1 MNKKISVL
9 IPVFNRQDYIK
20 EAIDSILNQSYK
32 NFELIIYNDGSIDN
46 TVPIIR
52 KLAKI
57 DNRIKIIGSKIN
69 KGGVYAKIQL
79 IKESKTDII
88 CYQDSDDIS
97 HLKRLEK
104 QLLALKSNDIVFCD
118 WKWMYKIRGKRYY
131 RKANSK
137 CSASI
142 MFKKDI
148 NILPNPNF
156 HLGGG
161 DIDFINRYIKKHPKL
176 IIVPEVLYYVRSHND
191 RIGIWKLKFA
201 KKIPKHLIKTL
212 SYKEL
217 LHYYKEHY
225 E

>member
-97 HLKRLEK
+97 HSSRIELQSKLMDK
-104 QLLALKSNDIVFCD
+104 YDATFCKWQWLKSI
-118 WKWMYKIRGKRYY
+118 KGRG
-131 RKANSK
+131 K

-142 MFKKDI
+142 MFKKDMA
-148 NILPNPNF
+148 ILPNPSYV
-156 HLGGG
+156 LGGG
-161 DIDFINRYIKKHPKL
+161 DSDFIERYLKKHPNW
-176 IIVPEVLYYVRSHND
+176 IEVPKILYYVRNHND
-191 RIGIWKLKFA
+191 RIGVWKRKIR
-201 KKIPKHLIKTL
+201 KKIPNAKIKKM
-212 SYKEL
+212 SYQEMLK
-217 LHYYKEHY
+217 YYKEHY